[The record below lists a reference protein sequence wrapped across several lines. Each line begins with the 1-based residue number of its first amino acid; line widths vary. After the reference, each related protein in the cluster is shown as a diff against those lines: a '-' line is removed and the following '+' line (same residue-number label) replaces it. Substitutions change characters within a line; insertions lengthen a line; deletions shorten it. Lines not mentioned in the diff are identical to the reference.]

1 MRSPN
6 QTIQDARFRMCD
18 FIRRNMST
26 YNALKNSAIDRNRI
40 SAYRD
45 LGKAM
50 HSVMDSTSPMHRGFQ
65 IWRPVDD
72 GMKHGNANGSLE
84 GLDSLTPAL
93 RVETIE
99 LMRILIENP
108 NSCPCGAY

>member
-1 MRSPN
+1 
-6 QTIQDARFRMCD
+6 
-18 FIRRNMST
+18 MST
-26 YNALKNSAIDRNRI
+26 YNALKNSAVARNRI

-65 IWRPVDD
+65 IWWPADD
-72 GMKHGNANGSLE
+72 WTKHGNANGSLE

-93 RVETIE
+93 RAETIG
-99 LMRILIENP
+99 LMRALIENP